1 MATGK
6 IEGGTLPVNRG
17 GTGASVAATARA
29 NLGIPEPYN
38 LTQLYTGSITTQIT
52 NGTVMTLSD
61 AATNYKLL
69 VIQAFN
75 GSPGASTRMI
85 IFDCPMLTSA
95 HGIVGAGGN
104 GTMGVLYV
112 QRNSATEYIFV
123 SSSFS
128 TLYIQAVYGI
138 K

>member
-6 IEGGTLPVNRG
+6 INGGALPVNEG
-17 GTGASVAATARA
+17 GTGANNAATARA

-38 LTQLYTGSITTQIT
+38 LTQLYTGSITTQIA

-61 AATNYKLL
+61 DATKYKLL
-69 VIQAFN
+69 VIQAYN
-75 GSPGASTRMI
+75 GSPGSSTRMI
-85 IFDCPMLTSA
+85 IFDLPMTTAA

-112 QRNSATEYIFV
+112 QRDSTTTYTFV

-128 TLYIQAVYGI
+128 TLYIQAIYGI